1 VHGIQ
6 ENHKGREVFL
16 LFSSSL
22 SIRDLKTCQF
32 SKSTYNIF
40 TNTYICFAV
49 LKSQKSHK
57 SKQDQSPDQSEKI
70 ISIDTKLYGDR
81 LSVYQEKAV
90 AFAEGEQI
98 ILNKRDKV
106 LSDDGKSFTEVKNG
120 YAGTINSIDG
130 DGKIHAT
137 LEGDKKVI
145 IDPQNNKYFDRGWA
159 VTVYKS
165 QGESRHNVIINGSG
179 ERTNRNEFYV
189 AGSRSITDL
198 HLYVDDK
205 NQYMERSKIEQEKS
219 STFDHNDKNLSL
231 NTDGRINITDL
242 IFDRSSSKADRESDR
257 EINQKDELII
267 KTKDQSAK
275 NYGRFDITDLIFDR
289 SSSKADLESDREIN
303 LKDELIIKTKDQSAE
318 RLPAPSASM
327 EVEI

>member
-1 VHGIQ
+1 LESITVREPINVTDSNKRFAYNYKTNDYIFASKPLPQMNSGTEAKIVQ
-6 ENHKGREVFL
+6 IDSARNIIYGRIEN
-16 LFSSSL
+16 
-22 SIRDLKTCQF
+22 
-32 SKSTYNIF
+32 
-40 TNTYICFAV
+40 
-49 LKSQKSHK
+49 
-57 SKQDQSPDQSEKI
+57 KQDQFPDQPGKI

-106 LSDDGKSFTEVKNG
+106 LGGDGKSFTEVKNG
-120 YAGTINSIDG
+120 YAGLINSFDDEG
-130 DGKIHAT
+130 RIHAT

-205 NQYMERSKIEQEKS
+205 DQYIERSKIEQGKS
-219 STFDHNDKNLSL
+219 STFDHDDKNITLK
-231 NTDGRINITDL
+231 TDSRIEKDAIN
-242 IFDRSSSKADRESDR
+242 FERSSSKSDRESGL
-257 EINQKDELII
+257 EINQKNELII
-267 KTKDQSAK
+267 
-275 NYGRFDITDLIFDR
+275 
-289 SSSKADLESDREIN
+289 EM
-303 LKDELIIKTKDQSAE
+303 KDQSAE

-327 EVEI
+327 EMEI